1 MYVCVCK
8 AVTDAEVEGAID
20 AGALSVAD
28 VTRACRA
35 GGDCGACHA
44 MIHQMIERHCD
55 PACAMSAPPGAAAQ
69 PQRRHLTLRSHAA

>member
-1 MYVCVCK
+1 MYVCGCK

-20 AGALSVAD
+20 SGALSVAE

-44 MIHQMIERHCD
+44 MIHQMIEGRCD
-55 PACAMSAPPGAAAQ
+55 HPCGISSPSGAAKQ

>member
-20 AGALSVAD
+20 SGALSLAD

-44 MIHQMIERHCD
+44 MIRQMIEGHCD
-55 PACAMSAPPGAAAQ
+55 PARAISTSPGAAAQ
-69 PQRRHLTLRSHAA
+69 PERRHLTLRSRAA